1 MYLSRIEINPQRI
14 ETRRAL
20 ASPQI
25 MHAALESSFP
35 SAADSKERRNLWRVD
50 KLGNS
55 LYILLQ
61 SFQKPDFTHIVEQFG
76 WIASE
81 QVWETKDYGPFI
93 SRLKPGQAWHFRL
106 RANPVRSVKIM
117 DGSQSRGKVVH
128 HITVEQQK
136 KWLYDRSLKCGFAV
150 INDNKNDLPEHHQYS
165 FDVVQSDLL
174 SFKRLGEKVTISLVT
189 FEGVLKITD
198 GEIFVQSMIKGI
210 GRAKAYGCGLLTLAR
225 A

>member
-1 MYLSRIEINPQRI
+1 MYLSRIEINPQRM

-20 ASPQI
+20 TSPQI

-35 SAADSKERRNLWRVD
+35 SEDIRSTRNLWRVD

-61 SFQKPDFTHIVEQFG
+61 SPCKPDFTHIVEQFG
-76 WIASE
+76 WPASE
-81 QVWETKDYGPFI
+81 QRWETRDYEPFI
-93 SRLKPGQAWHFRL
+93 SRLKPGQSWRFRL
-106 RANPVRSVKIM
+106 RANPVRSLKIT
-117 DGSQSRGKVVH
+117 DEKQARGKVVH
-128 HITVEQQK
+128 HVTVEQQK

-150 INDNKNDLPEHHQYS
+150 ISENKNDWPAQQQYS
-165 FDVVQSDLL
+165 FDVVQSDLVN
-174 SFKRLGEKVTISLVT
+174 FKRRGEKITLSLVT

-198 GEIFVQSMIKGI
+198 GEIFVQNMMKGI
-210 GRAKAYGCGLLTLAR
+210 GRAKAYGCGLLTLAG